1 MRLIIISGRSGS
13 GKSAALNVLED
24 LGFYCIDNLPLGLLP
39 ALTEQA
45 QQQKLLSTSTK
56 VQPNTQ
62 ANSLQNLAV
71 SIDARNVDQDMSQFP
86 AILNS
91 ITNTLFTTEVLYL
104 DAHKDTLMQR
114 FSSTRRKH
122 PLTTNDTSL
131 AEAIEIEEQLLH
143 PISDFA
149 DLNLDTTRLSV
160 HELRSVI
167 KLRVFN
173 KKSADMA
180 LLFQSF
186 GFKHGVPVDADLVF
200 DVRNLP
206 NPYWDPSLR
215 QYTGRDI
222 EIIQFLKEEP
232 LVQEMLNDIQQYLT
246 KWLPSFE
253 QANRSYM
260 TVAIGCTGGHHRSV
274 FISEALTQLF
284 TVQFPNVQVRHR
296 ELPDL

>member
-1 MRLIIISGRSGS
+1 MEAEMRLIIISGRSGS
-13 GKSAALNVLED
+13 GKSAALDALED
-24 LGFYCIDNLPLGLLP
+24 QGFYCIDNLPLGLLT
-39 ALTEQA
+39 ALIEQA
-45 QQQKLLSTSTK
+45 QQQVSRPK
-56 VQPNTQ
+56 VDNEV
-62 ANSLQNLAV
+62 SLQRLAV
-71 SIDARNVDQDMSQFP
+71 SIDARNAAQDMNQFP

-91 ITNTLFTTEVLYL
+91 IKQGSFNAEVLYL
-104 DAHKDTLMQR
+104 DANKETLMQR

-122 PLTTNDTSL
+122 PLTNNDTSL
-131 AEAIEIEEQLLH
+131 DEALESEQVLLH
-143 PISDFA
+143 DISDLA
-149 DLNLDTTRLSV
+149 DLSLDTTHLSV
-160 HELRSVI
+160 HELRSLI
-167 KLRVFN
+167 KLRVSN

-186 GFKHGVPVDADLVF
+186 GFKHGIPIDADLVF

-215 QYTGRDI
+215 QFNGRDSQII
-222 EIIQFLKEEP
+222 EFLNKEP
-232 LVQEMLNDIQQYLT
+232 LVQEMLNDIQHYLE

-274 FISEALTQLF
+274 FISEALTKLF
-284 TVQFPNVQVRHR
+284 TAQFDNVQVRHR